1 MDKNTIT
8 GFILIAAIL
17 IVFSWW
23 NQPSEEQVAELRKQ
37 DSIAAVEKQKA
48 EQASKAKAEAEKAKK
63 ADQLA
68 EIAQDTTALF
78 HQALQGSAQDVVLK
92 NSKLELTFST
102 KGATIQKAI
111 IKGFED
117 RVAIPT

>member
-48 EQASKAKAEAEKAKK
+48 EQASKAKAEAEKQARKAEGYSKK
-63 ADQLA
+63 KSEKKD
-68 EIAQDTTALF
+68 E
-78 HQALQGSAQDVVLK
+78 GK
-92 NSKLELTFST
+92 NKKK
-102 KGATIQKAI
+102 KGGRK
-111 IKGFED
+111 
-117 RVAIPT
+117 

>member
-37 DSIAAVEKQKA
+37 DSIAAVENKRPNRPVRQKPKLRKPRR
-48 EQASKAKAEAEKAKK
+48 QTSWLKLHRTLLHYSIKPFREAHRT
-63 ADQLA
+63 LC
-68 EIAQDTTALF
+68 
-78 HQALQGSAQDVVLK
+78 
-92 NSKLELTFST
+92 
-102 KGATIQKAI
+102 
-111 IKGFED
+111 
-117 RVAIPT
+117 

>member
-68 EIAQDTTALF
+68 EIAQPWNERTWLWF
-78 HQALQGSAQDVVLK
+78 
-92 NSKLELTFST
+92 
-102 KGATIQKAI
+102 
-111 IKGFED
+111 
-117 RVAIPT
+117 P